1 MVCVIPTDAFDEGG
15 TQPNPFLAGASR
27 CIESAARFFWLAFL
41 ESNFKVAL
49 WMGLLWML
57 VYKLH
62 WER

>member
-41 ESNFKVAL
+41 ESNFKVVL
-49 WMGLLWML
+49 
-57 VYKLH
+57 
-62 WER
+62 